1 MDKMIAPGINDLKW
15 QNTNINVFI
24 NEAML
29 VVKDVNNIVT
39 NMKNNLEKIEKILK
53 DWAKKPLIERKT
65 KPMVPDDFIQ
75 QHMALVSAKH
85 NEIQQQGKEIAKLL
99 KDTNDNLKAP
109 KASKEWKAYVDY
121 VNVIVIEGLAHVIKS
136 SMD

>member
-1 MDKMIAPGINDLKW
+1 MDTMIAPGIKDLKW

-24 NEAML
+24 KDSML
-29 VVKDVNNIVT
+29 VVKDVNTIVN
-39 NMKNNLEKIEKILK
+39 NMKNNLQKIENILK

-65 KPMVPDDFIQ
+65 KPMVPEDFIQ

-85 NEIQQQGKEIAKLL
+85 NEIILQGKEISKLL
-99 KDTNDNLKAP
+99 KDTNDNLKSP
-109 KASKEWKAYVDY
+109 KHSKEWKAYVDY
-121 VNVIVIEGLAHVIKS
+121 VNEIIIEGLANVIKS